1 MLECSFRMSIP
12 NSISQLGLVSKDRS
26 LSACLFLSFF
36 LQKRVTQS
44 GAYFFSMGHRRI
56 VEFFLYIVLGLLAA
70 LAICD
75 LFVGVSNDAVNFL
88 NSAVGSRTAPFWV
101 ILAVASCGVL
111 LGATFSSG
119 MMEIAKTGVF
129 VPEMLTFKE
138 VMVIFCAVI
147 VTDVLLLN
155 TFNSLGLPT
164 STTVS
169 IVFELLG
176 GTIAVA
182 CWKIWTSGAPM
193 TELGEYVNSGKALAM
208 IMGILVSVIVA
219 FFAGLVVQ
227 YCLRLIFTFQYQR
240 AYRWFGGLFGALSIT
255 AILYFLVMKG
265 ARGASFMDPSWIV
278 WMEENTQMILLVT
291 FGAWFLML
299 QGAILLLRA
308 NIFPFIILSGTFAL
322 AFAFAGNDLV
332 NFVGVP
338 VAALD
343 SFQIFAANPDAD
355 PATMTM
361 GALREVKHTPTVI
374 LAASGIVMC
383 LTLWFSKKAHRVIR
397 TSVNLSSAT
406 RGGKEQFGSS
416 LPARIMVRSALRV
429 NEVIHEIIP
438 RSVFAALDTRFVK
451 PRLKPGEIEL
461 PFDELRASVN
471 LVLAAALIASATS
484 MKLPLSTTYVTFMVA
499 MGSSLSDRAWDR
511 ESAVYRISGVLTVIS
526 GWFLTAFTAA
536 LACGFV
542 ATVMSLWGQPVILIG
557 MLGALFVIIRT
568 NFLAKDVPDEN
579 EREAQQVDRG
589 DQASICELLT
599 MNVSNYFDR
608 TLTIFSEGL
617 VAFLHENNEGLLR
630 YKADSIALMDE
641 ISERRG
647 IYYSMA
653 LQGGGEKRDRDAR
666 NFYYR
671 AFTNMKEVSHS
682 LRDQLGVAENYVA
695 NSHSPFRG
703 KMRDDIIRLAK
714 DIAQIR
720 DDFSPQACARTLERI
735 DLAQQSFLVQ
745 IGEEHISLRKSEL
758 YLGFLLFT
766 RELLNRFMMVKLLQ
780 AELETETAQ
789 AALENA
795 TKTAQ
800 KTSST
805 DSAGAKPDVVPKN

>member
-1 MLECSFRMSIP
+1 MDI
-12 NSISQLGLVSKDRS
+12 
-26 LSACLFLSFF
+26 
-36 LQKRVTQS
+36 
-44 GAYFFSMGHRRI
+44 
-56 VEFFLYIVLGLLAA
+56 FLYTVLALLAA

-101 ILAVASCGVL
+101 ILSVASAGVL

-176 GTIAVA
+176 GTLAVA
-182 CWKIWTSGAPM
+182 CTKIWMSGAPFS
-193 TELGEYVNSGKALAM
+193 ELGSYVNSGKALAM
-208 IMGILVSVIVA
+208 IMGILVSVIIA
-219 FFAGLVVQ
+219 FFAGLVIQ
-227 YCLRLIFTFQYQR
+227 YLLRLIFTFQYER
-240 AYRWFGGLFGALSIT
+240 MYRWAGGIFGAVSLT

-265 ARGASFMDPSWIV
+265 AKGASFMQPEWIL
-278 WMEENTQMILLVT
+278 WMDANTRGILFCV
-291 FGAWFLML
+291 FAFCFVVF
-299 QGAILLLRA
+299 QSAIIFLRA

-343 SFQIFAANPDAD
+343 SFHLFTAQPGAD
-355 PATMTM
+355 PEVMTM
-361 GALREVKHTPTVI
+361 GGLRDIKHTPTII
-374 LAASGIVMC
+374 LAGSGIVMC

-397 TSVNLSSAT
+397 TAVNLSSAT

-416 LPARIMVRSALRV
+416 LPARVMVRSALRMNDV
-429 NEVIHEIIP
+429 FHQLIP
-438 RSVFAALDTRFVK
+438 KSVFAALDTRFVK
-451 PRLKPGEIEL
+451 PRPKPGQIEL

-499 MGSSLSDRAWDR
+499 MGSSLADRAWDR
-511 ESAVYRISGVLTVIS
+511 ESAVYRISGVLTVIT
-526 GWFLTAFTAA
+526 GWFLTAFSAA
-536 LACGFV
+536 TACGFV
-542 ATVMSLWGQPVILIG
+542 ASMMALWGEPVILIG
-557 MLGALFVIIRT
+557 MIFALCVIART
-568 NFLAKDVPDEN
+568 NFFAKDVPE
-579 EREAQQVDRG
+579 ETEETARQVDKG
-589 DQASICELLT
+589 DQSSICELLT
-599 MNVSNYFDR
+599 TNVNHYLDR
-608 TLTIFSEGL
+608 TLTVFSDGL
-617 VAFLHENNEGLLR
+617 VAFLREDNEGLAKL
-630 YKADSIALMDE
+630 KADSISLMDE
-641 ISERRG
+641 ISSRRG

-653 LQGGGEKRDRDAR
+653 LQGGGRKRDRDAR

-703 KMRDDIIRLAK
+703 KMRENTILLAK
-714 DIAQIR
+714 EMQQVR
-720 DDFSPQACARTLERI
+720 DNFSPQACTRVLEHL

-745 IGEEHISLRKSEL
+745 IGDEHISLRKSEL
-758 YLGFLLFT
+758 YLGFLLFA
-766 RELLNRFMMVKLLQ
+766 REVLNRFMMVKLLQ
-780 AELETETAQ
+780 TELEVETA
-789 AALENA
+789 
-795 TKTAQ
+795 KTAQ
-800 KTSST
+800 EDAAKQATFDKAVSEG
-805 DSAGAKPDVVPKN
+805 AGSQNAASDRQTA

>member
-1 MLECSFRMSIP
+1 MDI
-12 NSISQLGLVSKDRS
+12 
-26 LSACLFLSFF
+26 
-36 LQKRVTQS
+36 
-44 GAYFFSMGHRRI
+44 
-56 VEFFLYIVLGLLAA
+56 FLYIVLALLAA
-70 LAICD
+70 LAISD

-101 ILAVASCGVL
+101 ILAVASMGVL

-138 VMVIFCAVI
+138 VMVIFCAVM

-176 GTIAVA
+176 GTLAVA

-193 TELGEYVNSGKALAM
+193 TELGQYVNSGKALAM

-219 FFAGLVVQ
+219 FLAGLVVQ
-227 YCLRLIFTFQYQR
+227 YVLRLVFTFQYQR
-240 AYRWFGGLFGALSIT
+240 IYRWLGGLYGAASLT

-265 ARGASFMDPSWIV
+265 ARGASFMQIEWIE
-278 WMEENTQMILLVT
+278 WMEANTGAILASV
-291 FGAWFLML
+291 FAFWFVVL
-299 QGAILLLRA
+299 QAAILLLRA
-308 NIFPFIILSGTFAL
+308 NIFPFIILAGTFAL

-343 SFQIFAANPDAD
+343 SFHIFAAMPDAD

-361 GALREVKHTPTVI
+361 GGLRDVTHTPTLI

-416 LPARIMVRSALRV
+416 LPARVMVRSALRT
-429 NEVIHEIIP
+429 NAVIHQIIP
-438 RSVFAALDTRFVK
+438 RSVFAAIDTRFVK
-451 PRLKPGEIEL
+451 PRPKPGEAEL

-471 LVLAAALIASATS
+471 LVLAAALIASATAL
-484 MKLPLSTTYVTFMVA
+484 KLPLSTTYVTFMVA

-511 ESAVYRISGVLTVIS
+511 ESAVYRISGVLTVIT

-536 LACGFV
+536 TACGFV
-542 ATVMSLWGQPVILIG
+542 ATLMSLWGEPVILIG
-557 MLGALFVIIRT
+557 MLTALAVIVKT
-568 NFLAKDVPDEN
+568 NFLTKGEPGEIVETS
-579 EREAQQVDRG
+579 RQIDRG

-599 MNVSNYFDR
+599 TNVNVYVHR
-608 TLTIFSEGL
+608 TLTDFAEGL
-617 VAFLHENNEGLLR
+617 EAFLHEDTEALAR
-630 YKADSIALMDE
+630 RKADAIALMDE

-647 IYYSMA
+647 AYYSMA
-653 LQGGGEKRDRDAR
+653 LQGGGKKRDRDAR

-671 AFTNMKEVSHS
+671 AFTSMKEVSHS

-695 NSHSPFRG
+695 NSHSPFTG
-703 KMRDDIIRLAK
+703 KMRENAILLAK
-714 DIAQIR
+714 DIQQVR
-720 DDFSPQACARTLERI
+720 DDFTPQACTRILEHL
-735 DLAQQSFLVQ
+735 DEAQQSFLVQ
-745 IGEEHISLRKSEL
+745 IGDEHISLRKSEL
-758 YLGFLLFT
+758 YLGFLLFA

-780 AELETETAQ
+780 TELEAETAKTAAENAERQ
-789 AALENA
+789 RLADAALAEGCKDPSEA
-795 TKTAQ
+795 PGGA
-800 KTSST
+800 SSQ
-805 DSAGAKPDVVPKN
+805 SA

>member
-1 MLECSFRMSIP
+1 MDI
-12 NSISQLGLVSKDRS
+12 
-26 LSACLFLSFF
+26 
-36 LQKRVTQS
+36 
-44 GAYFFSMGHRRI
+44 
-56 VEFFLYIVLGLLAA
+56 FLYTVLALLAA

-101 ILAVASCGVL
+101 ILSVASAGVL

-176 GTIAVA
+176 GTLAVA
-182 CWKIWTSGAPM
+182 CTKIWMSGAPFS
-193 TELGEYVNSGKALAM
+193 ELGSYVNSGKALAM
-208 IMGILVSVIVA
+208 IMGILVSVIIA
-219 FFAGLVVQ
+219 FFAGLVIQ
-227 YCLRLIFTFQYQR
+227 YLLRLIFTFQYER
-240 AYRWFGGLFGALSIT
+240 MYRWAGGIFGAVSLT

-265 ARGASFMDPSWIV
+265 AKGASFMQPEWIL
-278 WMEENTQMILLVT
+278 WMDANTREILFCV
-291 FGAWFLML
+291 FAFCFVVF
-299 QGAILLLRA
+299 QSAIIFLRA

-343 SFQIFAANPDAD
+343 SFHLFTAQPGAD
-355 PATMTM
+355 PEVMTM
-361 GALREVKHTPTVI
+361 GGLRDIKHTPTII
-374 LAASGIVMC
+374 LAGSGIVMC

-397 TSVNLSSAT
+397 TAVNLSSAT

-416 LPARIMVRSALRV
+416 LPARVMVRSALRMNDV
-429 NEVIHEIIP
+429 FHQLIP
-438 RSVFAALDTRFVK
+438 KSVFAALDTRFVK
-451 PRLKPGEIEL
+451 PRPKPGQIEL

-499 MGSSLSDRAWDR
+499 MGSSLADRAWDR
-511 ESAVYRISGVLTVIS
+511 ESAVYRISGVLTVIT
-526 GWFLTAFTAA
+526 GWFLTAFSAA
-536 LACGFV
+536 TACGFV
-542 ATVMSLWGQPVILIG
+542 ASLMALWGEPVILIG
-557 MLGALFVIIRT
+557 MIFALCVIART
-568 NFLAKDVPDEN
+568 NFFAKDVP
-579 EREAQQVDRG
+579 EATEETARQVDKG
-589 DQASICELLT
+589 DQSSICELLT
-599 MNVSNYFDR
+599 TNVNHYLDR
-608 TLTIFSEGL
+608 TLTVFSDGL
-617 VAFLHENNEGLLR
+617 VAFLREDNEGLAKL
-630 YKADSIALMDE
+630 KADSISLMDE
-641 ISERRG
+641 ISSRRG

-653 LQGGGEKRDRDAR
+653 LQGGGRKRDRDAR

-703 KMRDDIIRLAK
+703 KMRENTILLAK
-714 DIAQIR
+714 EMQQVR
-720 DDFSPQACARTLERI
+720 DNFSPQACTRVLEHL

-745 IGEEHISLRKSEL
+745 IGDEHISLRKSEL
-758 YLGFLLFT
+758 YLGFLLFA
-766 RELLNRFMMVKLLQ
+766 REVLNRFMMVKLLQ
-780 AELETETAQ
+780 TELEVETA
-789 AALENA
+789 
-795 TKTAQ
+795 KTAQ
-800 KTSST
+800 EDAAKQATFDKAVSEG
-805 DSAGAKPDVVPKN
+805 AGSQNAASDRQTA

>member
-1 MLECSFRMSIP
+1 MDI
-12 NSISQLGLVSKDRS
+12 
-26 LSACLFLSFF
+26 
-36 LQKRVTQS
+36 
-44 GAYFFSMGHRRI
+44 
-56 VEFFLYIVLGLLAA
+56 FLYTVLALLAA

-101 ILAVASCGVL
+101 ILSVASAGVL

-176 GTIAVA
+176 GTLAVA
-182 CWKIWTSGAPM
+182 CTKIWMSGAPFS
-193 TELGEYVNSGKALAM
+193 ELGSYVNSGKALAM
-208 IMGILVSVIVA
+208 IMGILVSVIIA
-219 FFAGLVVQ
+219 FFAGLVIQ
-227 YCLRLIFTFQYQR
+227 YLLRLIFTFQYER
-240 AYRWFGGLFGALSIT
+240 MYRWAGGIFGAVSLT

-265 ARGASFMDPSWIV
+265 AKGASFMKPEWIL
-278 WMEENTQMILLVT
+278 WMDANTREILFCFFAFCFVV
-291 FGAWFLML
+291 F
-299 QGAILLLRA
+299 QSAIIFLRA

-343 SFQIFAANPDAD
+343 SFHLFTAQPGAD
-355 PATMTM
+355 PEVMTM
-361 GALREVKHTPTVI
+361 GGLRDIKHTPTII
-374 LAASGIVMC
+374 LAGSGIVMC

-397 TSVNLSSAT
+397 TAVNLSSAT

-416 LPARIMVRSALRV
+416 LPARVMVRSALRMNDV
-429 NEVIHEIIP
+429 FHQLIP
-438 RSVFAALDTRFVK
+438 KSVFAALDTRFVK
-451 PRLKPGEIEL
+451 PRPKPGQIEL

-499 MGSSLSDRAWDR
+499 MGSSLADRAWDR
-511 ESAVYRISGVLTVIS
+511 ESAVYRISGVLTVIT
-526 GWFLTAFTAA
+526 GWFLTAFSAA
-536 LACGFV
+536 TACGFV
-542 ATVMSLWGQPVILIG
+542 ASLMALWGEPVILIG
-557 MLGALFVIIRT
+557 MIFALCVIART
-568 NFLAKDVPDEN
+568 NFFAKDVP
-579 EREAQQVDRG
+579 EATEETARQVDKG
-589 DQASICELLT
+589 DQSSICELLT
-599 MNVSNYFDR
+599 TNVNHYLDR
-608 TLTIFSEGL
+608 TLTVFSDGL
-617 VAFLHENNEGLLR
+617 VAFLREDNEGLAKL
-630 YKADSIALMDE
+630 KADSISLMDE
-641 ISERRG
+641 ISSRRG

-653 LQGGGEKRDRDAR
+653 LQGGGRKRDRDAR

-703 KMRDDIIRLAK
+703 KMRENTILLAK
-714 DIAQIR
+714 EMQQVR
-720 DDFSPQACARTLERI
+720 DNFSPQACTRVLEHL

-745 IGEEHISLRKSEL
+745 IGDEHISLRKSEL
-758 YLGFLLFT
+758 YLGFLLFA
-766 RELLNRFMMVKLLQ
+766 REVLNRFMMVKLLQ
-780 AELETETAQ
+780 TELEVETA
-789 AALENA
+789 
-795 TKTAQ
+795 KTAQ
-800 KTSST
+800 EDAAKQATFDKAVSEG
-805 DSAGAKPDVVPKN
+805 AGSQNAASDRQTA

>member
-1 MLECSFRMSIP
+1 MDI
-12 NSISQLGLVSKDRS
+12 
-26 LSACLFLSFF
+26 
-36 LQKRVTQS
+36 
-44 GAYFFSMGHRRI
+44 
-56 VEFFLYIVLGLLAA
+56 FLYTVLALLAA

-101 ILAVASCGVL
+101 ILSVASAGVL

-176 GTIAVA
+176 GTLAVA
-182 CWKIWTSGAPM
+182 CTKIWMSGAPFS
-193 TELGEYVNSGKALAM
+193 ELGSYVNSGKALAM
-208 IMGILVSVIVA
+208 IMGILVSVIIA
-219 FFAGLVVQ
+219 FFAGLVIQ
-227 YCLRLIFTFQYQR
+227 YLLRLIFTFQYER
-240 AYRWFGGLFGALSIT
+240 MYRWAGGIFGAVSLT

-265 ARGASFMDPSWIV
+265 AKGASFMQPEWIL
-278 WMEENTQMILLVT
+278 WMDANTREILFCFFAFCFVV
-291 FGAWFLML
+291 F
-299 QGAILLLRA
+299 QSAIIFLRA

-343 SFQIFAANPDAD
+343 SFHLFTAQPGAD
-355 PATMTM
+355 PEVMTM
-361 GALREVKHTPTVI
+361 GGLRDIKHTPTII
-374 LAASGIVMC
+374 LAGSGIVMC

-397 TSVNLSSAT
+397 TAVNLSSAT

-416 LPARIMVRSALRV
+416 LPARVMVRSALRMNDV
-429 NEVIHEIIP
+429 FHQLIP
-438 RSVFAALDTRFVK
+438 KSVFAALDTRFVK
-451 PRLKPGEIEL
+451 PRPKPGQIEL

-499 MGSSLSDRAWDR
+499 MGSSLADRAWDR
-511 ESAVYRISGVLTVIS
+511 ESAVYRISGVLTVIT
-526 GWFLTAFTAA
+526 GWFLTAFSAA
-536 LACGFV
+536 TACGFV
-542 ATVMSLWGQPVILIG
+542 ASLMALWGEPVILIG
-557 MLGALFVIIRT
+557 MIFALCVIART
-568 NFLAKDVPDEN
+568 NFFAKDVP
-579 EREAQQVDRG
+579 EATEETARQVDKG
-589 DQASICELLT
+589 DQSSICELLT
-599 MNVSNYFDR
+599 TNVNHYLDR
-608 TLTIFSEGL
+608 TLTVFSDGL
-617 VAFLHENNEGLLR
+617 VAFLREDNEGLAKL
-630 YKADSIALMDE
+630 KADSISLMDE
-641 ISERRG
+641 ISSRRG

-653 LQGGGEKRDRDAR
+653 LQGGGRKRDRDAR

-703 KMRDDIIRLAK
+703 KMRENTILLAK
-714 DIAQIR
+714 EMQQVR
-720 DDFSPQACARTLERI
+720 DNFSPQACTRVLEHL

-745 IGEEHISLRKSEL
+745 IGDEHISLRKSEL
-758 YLGFLLFT
+758 YLGFLLFA
-766 RELLNRFMMVKLLQ
+766 REVLNRFMMVKLLQ
-780 AELETETAQ
+780 TELEVETA
-789 AALENA
+789 
-795 TKTAQ
+795 KTAQ
-800 KTSST
+800 EDAAKQATFDKAVSEG
-805 DSAGAKPDVVPKN
+805 AGSQNAASDRQTA

>member
-1 MLECSFRMSIP
+1 MRRAGTPGPEP
-12 NSISQLGLVSKDRS
+12 
-26 LSACLFLSFF
+26 
-36 LQKRVTQS
+36 
-44 GAYFFSMGHRRI
+44 HRI
-56 VEFFLYIVLGLLAA
+56 VEFFLYIVLALLAA

-101 ILAVASCGVL
+101 ILAVASAGVL

-176 GTIAVA
+176 GTLAVA

-193 TELGEYVNSGKALAM
+193 TELGAYVNSAKALAM
-208 IMGILVSVIVA
+208 IMGILVSVVVA
-219 FFAGLVVQ
+219 FFSGLVVQ
-227 YCLRLIFTFQYQR
+227 YVLRLIFTFDYQR
-240 AYRWFGGLFGALSIT
+240 VYRWLGGAFGAVSLT

-265 ARGASFMDPSWIV
+265 ARGASFMEPAWID
-278 WMEENTQMILLVT
+278 WMDANMRSILVSVFLFWLVA
-291 FGAWFLML
+291 F
-299 QGAILLLRA
+299 QSAILFARA

-343 SFQIFAANPDAD
+343 SFTIFTSTPGAD
-355 PATMTM
+355 PASMTM
-361 GALREVKHTPTVI
+361 GGLREVKHTPTII
-374 LAASGIVMC
+374 LLASGVVMC

-416 LPARIMVRSALRV
+416 LPARVMVRSALRMNAIV
-429 NEVIHEIIP
+429 HEIIP

-451 PRLKPGEIEL
+451 PRPKPGEIEL

-526 GWFLTAFTAA
+526 GWFLTAFSAA
-536 LACGFV
+536 TACGFV
-542 ATVMSLWGQPVILIG
+542 ATVMSLWGQPVILAG
-557 MLGALFVIIRT
+557 MLCALAVIART
-568 NFLAKDVPDEN
+568 NFFVKDVPE
-579 EREAQQVDRG
+579 ETEAEARQVDRG
-589 DQASICELLT
+589 DQGSICELLT
-599 MNVSNYFDR
+599 TNVNHFLNR
-608 TLTIFSEGL
+608 TLTVFSEGL
-617 VAFLHENNEGLLR
+617 VAFLHENHDELVR
-630 YKADSIALMDE
+630 YKAESIALMDE

-647 IYYSMA
+647 VYYSMA
-653 LQGGGEKRDRDAR
+653 LQGGGTKRDRDAR

-714 DIAQIR
+714 DIALIR
-720 DDFSPQACARTLERI
+720 DNFTPQGCSRILERV
-735 DLAQQSFLVQ
+735 DQAQQSFLVQ

-758 YLGFLLFT
+758 YLGYLLFT

-780 AELETETAQ
+780 AELETETAK
-789 AALENA
+789 AAQERA
-795 TKTAQ
+795 EFAARTAA
-800 KTSST
+800 KAVVET
-805 DSAGAKPDVVPKN
+805 AGKA

>member
-1 MLECSFRMSIP
+1 MDI
-12 NSISQLGLVSKDRS
+12 
-26 LSACLFLSFF
+26 
-36 LQKRVTQS
+36 
-44 GAYFFSMGHRRI
+44 
-56 VEFFLYIVLGLLAA
+56 FLYTVLALIAA

-101 ILAVASCGVL
+101 ILTVASAGVL

-176 GTIAVA
+176 GTLAVA
-182 CWKIWTSGAPM
+182 CAKIWMSGAPFS
-193 TELGEYVNSGKALAM
+193 ELGSYVNSGKALAM
-208 IMGILVSVIVA
+208 IMGILVSVIIA
-219 FFAGLVVQ
+219 FVAGLVIQ
-227 YCLRLIFTFQYQR
+227 YILRLIFTFQYER
-240 AYRWFGGLFGALSIT
+240 MYRWAGGIFGAVSLT

-265 ARGASFMDPSWIV
+265 ARGASFMQPEWIL
-278 WMEENTQMILLVT
+278 WMDENTEEILIGV
-291 FGAWFLML
+291 FAFWFVVF
-299 QGAILLLRA
+299 QSAIIFLRA

-343 SFQIFAANPDAD
+343 SFHLFTSQPGAD
-355 PATMTM
+355 PEVMTM
-361 GALREVKHTPTVI
+361 GGLRNITHTPTLI
-374 LAASGIVMC
+374 LAGSGVVMC

-397 TSVNLSSAT
+397 TAVNLSSAT

-416 LPARIMVRSALRV
+416 LPARVMVRSALRMNDV
-429 NEVIHEIIP
+429 FHQIIP
-438 RSVFAALDTRFVK
+438 KSVFAALDTRFVK
-451 PRLKPGEIEL
+451 PRPKPGQIEL

-511 ESAVYRISGVLTVIS
+511 ESAVYRISGVITVIT
-526 GWFLTAFTAA
+526 GWFLTAFSAA
-536 LACGFV
+536 TACGFV
-542 ATVMSLWGQPVILIG
+542 ASLMAFWGEPVILIG
-557 MLGALFVIIRT
+557 MIFALCVIART
-568 NFLAKDVPDEN
+568 NFFTK
-579 EREAQQVDRG
+579 EAPEETEETARQVDKG
-589 DQASICELLT
+589 DQSSICELLT
-599 MNVSNYFDR
+599 TNVNHYLDR
-608 TLTIFSEGL
+608 TLTVFSDGL
-617 VAFLHENNEGLLR
+617 VAFLREDDASLAKL
-630 YKADSIALMDE
+630 KAESISLMDE

-653 LQGGGEKRDRDAR
+653 LQGGGRKRDRDAR

-695 NSHSPFRG
+695 NSHSPFHG
-703 KMRDDIIRLAK
+703 KMRENTILLAK
-714 DIAQIR
+714 EMQQVR
-720 DDFSPQACARTLERI
+720 DNFSPQACTRVLEHL

-745 IGEEHISLRKSEL
+745 IGDEHISLRKSEL
-758 YLGFLLFT
+758 YLGFLLFA
-766 RELLNRFMMVKLLQ
+766 REVLNRFMMVKLLQ
-780 AELETETAQ
+780 TELEVETA
-789 AALENA
+789 
-795 TKTAQ
+795 KTAQ
-800 KTSST
+800 ENAEKKASFNE
-805 DSAGAKPDVVPKN
+805 ALVEGAVLQNTASDKQTA

>member
-1 MLECSFRMSIP
+1 MDI
-12 NSISQLGLVSKDRS
+12 
-26 LSACLFLSFF
+26 
-36 LQKRVTQS
+36 
-44 GAYFFSMGHRRI
+44 
-56 VEFFLYIVLGLLAA
+56 FLYIVLALLAA

-101 ILAVASCGVL
+101 ILAVASVGVL

-176 GTIAVA
+176 GTLAVA

-193 TELGEYVNSGKALAM
+193 TELGQYVNSGKALAM

-219 FFAGLVVQ
+219 FFSGLVVQ
-227 YCLRLIFTFQYQR
+227 YVLRLIFTFQYQR
-240 AYRWFGGLFGALSIT
+240 IYRWLGGLYGAASLT

-265 ARGASFMDPSWIV
+265 ARGASFMQIEWIE
-278 WMEENTQMILLVT
+278 WMDANTEAILIGV
-291 FGAWFLML
+291 FAFWFVVL
-299 QGAILLLRA
+299 QAAILLLRA
-308 NIFPFIILSGTFAL
+308 NIFPFIILAGTFAL

-343 SFQIFAANPDAD
+343 SFNILAATPGAD
-355 PATMTM
+355 PAEMTM
-361 GALREVKHTPTVI
+361 SGLREVTHTPTLI
-374 LAASGIVMC
+374 LAFSGIVMC

-416 LPARIMVRSALRV
+416 LPARVMVRSALRT
-429 NEVIHEIIP
+429 NEVIHQIIP
-438 RSVFAALDTRFVK
+438 RSVFAAIDTRFVK
-451 PRLKPGEIEL
+451 PRPKSGETEL

-471 LVLAAALIASATS
+471 LVLAATLIATATA

-511 ESAVYRISGVLTVIS
+511 ESAVYRISGVLTVIT

-536 LACGFV
+536 TACGFV
-542 ATVMSLWGQPVILIG
+542 ATLMSLWGQPVILIG
-557 MLGALFVIIRT
+557 MLTALAVIVKT
-568 NFLAKDVPDEN
+568 NFLTKGEPE
-579 EREAQQVDRG
+579 ETIETTRQIDRG
-589 DQASICELLT
+589 DQESICELLT
-599 MNVSNYFDR
+599 TNVNVYVHR
-608 TLTIFSEGL
+608 TLTDFAEGL
-617 VAFLHENNEGLLR
+617 EAFLHEDSEALRR
-630 YKADSIALMDE
+630 YKADAISLMDE
-641 ISERRG
+641 ISERRSA
-647 IYYSMA
+647 YYSMA
-653 LQGGGEKRDRDAR
+653 LQGGGKKRDRDAR

-671 AFTNMKEVSHS
+671 AFTSMKEVSHS

-695 NSHSPFRG
+695 NSHSPFTG
-703 KMRDDIIRLAK
+703 KMRENAILLAK
-714 DIAQIR
+714 DIQQVR
-720 DDFSPQACARTLERI
+720 DDFTPQACTRILEHL
-735 DLAQQSFLVQ
+735 DEAQQSFLVQ
-745 IGEEHISLRKSEL
+745 IGDEHISLRKSEL
-758 YLGFLLFT
+758 YLGFLLFA

-780 AELETETAQ
+780 TELEAETAKTA
-789 AALENA
+789 AALAEGRRGGGSNGA
-795 TKTAQ
+795 
-800 KTSST
+800 SSQ
-805 DSAGAKPDVVPKN
+805 SA

>member
-1 MLECSFRMSIP
+1 MDI
-12 NSISQLGLVSKDRS
+12 
-26 LSACLFLSFF
+26 
-36 LQKRVTQS
+36 
-44 GAYFFSMGHRRI
+44 
-56 VEFFLYIVLGLLAA
+56 FLYTVLALLAA

-101 ILAVASCGVL
+101 ILSVASAGVL

-176 GTIAVA
+176 GTLAVA
-182 CWKIWTSGAPM
+182 CTKIWMSGAPFS
-193 TELGEYVNSGKALAM
+193 ELGSYVNSGKALAM
-208 IMGILVSVIVA
+208 IMGILVSVIIA
-219 FFAGLVVQ
+219 FFAGLVIQ
-227 YCLRLIFTFQYQR
+227 YLLRLIFTFQYER
-240 AYRWFGGLFGALSIT
+240 IYRWVGGIFGAVSLT

-265 ARGASFMDPSWIV
+265 AKGASFMQPEWV
-278 WMEENTQMILLVT
+278 AWMDANTKEILLCV
-291 FGAWFLML
+291 F
-299 QGAILLLRA
+299 AICFVLFQSAIIFLRA

-343 SFQIFAANPDAD
+343 SFHLFTAQPGAD
-355 PATMTM
+355 PEVMTM
-361 GALREVKHTPTVI
+361 GGLRDIKHTPTII
-374 LAASGIVMC
+374 LAGSGIVMC

-397 TSVNLSSAT
+397 TAVNLSSAT

-416 LPARIMVRSALRV
+416 LPARVMVRSALRMNDV
-429 NEVIHEIIP
+429 FHQLVP
-438 RSVFAALDTRFVK
+438 KSVFAALDTRFVK
-451 PRLKPGEIEL
+451 PRPKPGQIEL

-499 MGSSLSDRAWDR
+499 MGSSLADRAWDR
-511 ESAVYRISGVLTVIS
+511 ESAVYRISGVLTVIT
-526 GWFLTAFTAA
+526 GWFLTAFSAA
-536 LACGFV
+536 TACGFV
-542 ATVMSLWGQPVILIG
+542 ASMMAFWGEPVILIG
-557 MLGALFVIIRT
+557 MIFALCVIART
-568 NFLAKDVPDEN
+568 NFFAKEVPE
-579 EREAQQVDRG
+579 ETEETARQVDKG
-589 DQASICELLT
+589 DQSSICELLT
-599 MNVSNYFDR
+599 TNVNHYLDR
-608 TLTIFSEGL
+608 TLTVFSDGL
-617 VAFLHENNEGLLR
+617 VAFLREDNEGLAKL
-630 YKADSIALMDE
+630 KADSISLMDE
-641 ISERRG
+641 ISSRRG

-653 LQGGGEKRDRDAR
+653 LQGGGRKRDRDAR

-703 KMRDDIIRLAK
+703 KMRENTILLAK
-714 DIAQIR
+714 EMQQVR
-720 DDFSPQACARTLERI
+720 DNFSPQACTRVLEHL

-745 IGEEHISLRKSEL
+745 IGDEHISLRKSEL
-758 YLGFLLFT
+758 YLGFLLFA
-766 RELLNRFMMVKLLQ
+766 REVLNRFMMVKLLQ
-780 AELETETAQ
+780 TELEVETA
-789 AALENA
+789 
-795 TKTAQ
+795 KTAQ
-800 KTSST
+800 EDAAKKATFDKAVSEG
-805 DSAGAKPDVVPKN
+805 AGSQNAASDRQIV